1 MLRALGTKAIVARL
15 AVSVYVDLHHGPVGV
30 SSHRIAQLQ
39 SGFAAWCDE
48 DLDWLLDGATL
59 GASLTQ
65 GAVPKRVTATIVA
78 QVAGAFELCNDD
90 RWAEF
95 VTTQYLRERVDLTGS
110 DLLEKDPKTLLQEC
124 LAPDVPAYVYEVE
137 GPDHSRLFRA
147 IVSARAGR
155 KAWGEGATKKVAS
168 ANAAGSFLIK

>member
-155 KAWGEGATKKVAS
+155 KAWGEGRRRRSPARMRQDR
-168 ANAAGSFLIK
+168 F